1 MLRNIVFDGG
11 VPLVE
16 AVKTVS
22 LTPAR
27 IVKAD
32 KEIGSIEVGKYAD
45 FCVLNQD
52 LFVEQTI
59 IEGKIITK
67 TEVE

>member
-1 MLRNIVFDGG
+1 M
-11 VPLVE
+11 E

-22 LTPAR
+22 LTPAK

-32 KEIGSIEVGKYAD
+32 KDIGSIEVGKCAD

-52 LFVEQTI
+52 LRVEQTI
-59 IEGKIITK
+59 IEGKIMK
-67 TEVE
+67 KAEVSL